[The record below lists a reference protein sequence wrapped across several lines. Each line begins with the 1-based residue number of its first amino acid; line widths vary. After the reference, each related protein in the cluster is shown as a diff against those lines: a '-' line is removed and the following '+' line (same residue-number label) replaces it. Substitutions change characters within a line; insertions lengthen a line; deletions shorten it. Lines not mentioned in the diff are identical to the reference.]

1 MPDDALNP
9 MANDIGW
16 PHIATDL
23 RAENAKL
30 CAEIER
36 LRLENWQLKGA
47 LGYSVPGDIPQGDY
61 KCGMCLARAASEGTI
76 APAANYSA
84 HLKEDAPMGNDPNP
98 KPGDQPPDPNKP
110 APTPTPNP
118 NQPR

>member
-1 MPDDALNP
+1 MTCPRC
-9 MANDIGW
+9 NDTGDNRYWEGRWRDEKI
-16 PHIATDL
+16 
-23 RAENAKL
+23 EN
-30 CAEIER
+30 ER
-36 LRLENWQLKGA
+36 LQLENWQLKGA

-84 HLKEDAPMGNDPNP
+84 HLKEDAPMGNGNDPN
-98 KPGDQPPDPNKP
+98 KPNPNPGQPNPDPNKP
-110 APTPTPNP
+110 NPNP